1 MANSTKYWKGLEQL
15 DNDASFVEANKNEF
29 ATELPV
35 TDFLQDEETLSE
47 GTTSRRDFLKYLGF
61 GVAAASLAAC
71 ETPVTKAI
79 PYLNKPEEVTPG
91 VANFYA
97 STFSDGHDYCPVL
110 VKTREGR
117 PIFVKGNTA
126 STLTGGE
133 INARVNASVLSLY
146 DNNRLKTPMIGGKAA
161 SWSSVD
167 KTLAKALGSAKNIK
181 VLSST
186 IISASTHQVIAEFL
200 AKHGNSEMLML
211 EDENGN
217 PVPLSSSSSEMNH
230 IQYDAISYSGI
241 LDANKDSFGKRV
253 IPTYNFANAKT
264 IVSIGAD
271 FVSGWLDAMQY
282 SKGYT
287 SRRNP
292 EGDWMSKHYQFEA
305 NMSLTGTNAD
315 VRTPVKPSHYG
326 AVVAN
331 LYNEVASSVG
341 GSKIKAGKLD
351 KVAAAR
357 VKSAAKNLLDNK
369 GESLVVCGSNDKN
382 VQILVNG
389 LNNMLGNY
397 GKTIDVNKASNSKKG
412 SDSKVAALIKEMES
426 GKVDALLIYGVDPVF
441 TLGDKFKKA
450 LGKVK
455 TTVSFATKMDDTAA
469 SCKYVCPDNHWL
481 ESWNDANPVDG
492 HYSLAQPT
500 ISPLFDTRQAQES
513 FLKWSGNDSSF
524 HDFIKTNWE
533 NNIFPNSG
541 ELMFADFWNKSLHD
555 GIAEIKNSKSLEV
568 GEAEAVPSNNFAADI
583 NAAASEVAKIK
594 SAGTELLL
602 YTKEG
607 IGSGNG
613 SDNPILQELP
623 DPVSK
628 ITWDNYVT
636 MNPTEMKDAGYN
648 TVLGQE
654 NPANVLMVSVN
665 GVSLELP
672 VIAQPGQ
679 AKGTIGIALGY
690 GKKVGKMEE
699 PTGKNAY
706 PFVGVDKK
714 GNVSYSVSAKV
725 TAAEGV
731 YPIAATQTHQTVM
744 GRDSIIRETTLDIYK
759 KGNKE
764 DYNPAFTLLSGETDE
779 HGHQIAKPIKEFDLW
794 GDHPVKDIGHRW
806 GMSIDMNLCTGCGAC
821 ITACNLENNV
831 PVVGKDEVRRGREM
845 HWLRIDRYYSSEH
858 EPLAAIGDTHD
869 STMEAT
875 EKGSIGAYSE
885 MESPADNPRVVHQ
898 PMMCQH
904 CNHAGCETVCPV
916 AATTHSNEGLNM
928 MAYNRC
934 IGTRYCANNC
944 AYKVRRFNW
953 FNYMAYSKFTDI
965 NPSQDDLGRMVLN
978 PDVVVRARGVMEK
991 CSMCVQNI
999 QAGKLE
1005 AKKAGTPVMDG
1016 AIQTACSSACGAGA
1030 IKFGDLNDKE
1040 SEVRAGMD
1048 NDRAYRVIEEV
1059 GQDTNVYYQTKV
1071 RNVKQNEA

>member
-1 MANSTKYWKGLEQL
+1 MANSTKYWKGIEQL

-29 ATELPV
+29 AEELPV
-35 TDFLQDEETLSE
+35 TDFLQDKETLSE

-79 PYLNKPEEVTPG
+79 PYLNKPEEITPG
-91 VANFYA
+91 VANYYA
-97 STFSDGHDYCPVL
+97 STFYDGHDYCPVL

-117 PIFVKGNTA
+117 PIFVKGNA
-126 STLTGGE
+126 ISTLTKGE

-146 DNNRLKTPMIGGKAA
+146 DNNRLKNPLVGGKAA
-161 SWSSVD
+161 SWTAVD
-167 KTLAKALGSAKNIK
+167 KELSKALGVAKNVK

-186 IISASTHQVIAEFL
+186 VISPSTHKAISEFL
-200 AKHGNSEMLML
+200 SKNGKSEMVMM
-211 EDENGN
+211 EDESGN
-217 PVPLSSSSSEMNH
+217 PVPQSSSNSEANH

-241 LDANKDSFGKRV
+241 LDANFNSFNKRA
-253 IPTYNFANAKT
+253 IPTYHFGNAKS
-264 IVSIGAD
+264 IVSVGAD

-282 SKGYT
+282 STGYT
-287 SRRNP
+287 MRRNP
-292 EGDWMSKHYQFEA
+292 EGEWMSKHYQFEA

-315 VRTPVKPSHYG
+315 VRVPVKPSQYG
-326 AVVAN
+326 AVVAT
-331 LYNEVASSVG
+331 LYNEVASKLG
-341 GSKIKAGKLD
+341 GSKIKAGSLD
-351 KVAAAR
+351 KNVATR
-357 VKSAAKNLLDNK
+357 VKSAAANLIENK
-369 GESLVVCGSNDKN
+369 GESIVVCGSNDKN
-382 VQILVNG
+382 IQILVNG
-389 LNNMLGNY
+389 LNYMLGNY
-397 GKTIDVNKASNSKKG
+397 GKTINIEKASHSKKG
-412 SDSKVAALIKEMES
+412 DDKKVAALIKDMES

-481 ESWNDANPVDG
+481 ESWNDAMPVDG

-500 ISPLFDTRQAQES
+500 ISPLFSTRQAQES
-513 FLKWSGNDSSF
+513 LLKWSGSQLSF
-524 HDFIKTNWE
+524 HDYIAANWE
-533 NNIFPNSG
+533 QTAFPVSG
-541 ELMFADFWNKSLHD
+541 SLMFADFWNKALHD
-555 GIAEIKNSKSLEV
+555 GVTEVTSSVVDSKIASPLTFN
-568 GEAEAVPSNNFAADI
+568 ADV

-594 SAGTELLL
+594 GSGVELTL
-602 YTKEG
+602 YVKEG
-607 IGSGNG
+607 IGNGNG
-613 SDNPILQELP
+613 ADNPILQELP

-636 MNPTEMKDAGYN
+636 MNPSEMKGAGYN
-648 TVLGQE
+648 TILGEE
-654 NPANVLMVSVN
+654 NPANLLNVTVN
-665 GVSLELP
+665 GTSLELP

-690 GKKVGKMEE
+690 GKKVGKMDE
-699 PTGKNAY
+699 PTGKNTY
-706 PFVGVDKK
+706 PFVGIDKS
-714 GNVSYSVSAKV
+714 GNVSYSVAAKV
-725 TAAEGV
+725 AAVEGT

-744 GRDSIIRETTLDIYK
+744 GRDSIIRETTLDVFK

-764 DYNPAFTLLSGETDE
+764 DYNPAWTLLSGETDE
-779 HGHQIAKPIKEFDLW
+779 HGHQKAKPLKEFDLW
-794 GDHPVKDIGHRW
+794 GDQPVKEIGHRW

-858 EPLAAIGDTHD
+858 EPLADIGGTHD
-869 STMEAT
+869 ATMEAT
-875 EKGSIGAYSE
+875 EKGAIGAYTA

-953 FNYMAYSKFTDI
+953 FNYMAYHKFTDI

-1005 AKKAGTPVMDG
+1005 AKKAGTPVIDG
-1016 AIQTACSSACGAGA
+1016 SIQTACSSACGSGA

-1040 SEVRAGMD
+1040 SQVRAGME
-1048 NDRAYRVIEEV
+1048 NDRAYRVIEEI

-1071 RNVKQNEA
+1071 RNIKQNEA